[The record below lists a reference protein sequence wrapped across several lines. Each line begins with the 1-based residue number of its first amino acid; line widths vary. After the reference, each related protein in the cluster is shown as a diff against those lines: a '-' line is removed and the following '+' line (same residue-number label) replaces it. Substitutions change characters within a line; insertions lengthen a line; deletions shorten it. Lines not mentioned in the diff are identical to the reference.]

1 MSVEVIFY
9 LRQNIFFSSGEQ
21 CRQCF
26 ILLKLSQK
34 YYYVYKLLN
43 NITITKL
50 NKFQIWIIY
59 TL

>member
-9 LRQNIFFSSGEQ
+9 LRQNSQNIFFSSGEQ

-26 ILLKLSQK
+26 FLLKLSQK

-50 NKFQIWIIY
+50 NKF
-59 TL
+59 